1 MHDIAVMSDF
11 VNLEIW
17 KEAHR
22 LYTKVCKYTNE
33 FPIVEQYALSS
44 QFKRAA
50 SSISANISEGYRK
63 THTNEKLQFY
73 NIALCSLQ
81 ECKNY
86 SIASN
91 DLKYIND
98 PMLFHEFDILGKRIA
113 AYIRA
118 IKNNPMQKPQSK
130 HGKRNQ

>member
-63 THTNEKLQFY
+63 THTNE
-73 NIALCSLQ
+73 
-81 ECKNY
+81 
-86 SIASN
+86 
-91 DLKYIND
+91 
-98 PMLFHEFDILGKRIA
+98 
-113 AYIRA
+113 
-118 IKNNPMQKPQSK
+118 SK
-130 HGKRNQ
+130 FQC